1 MSQKQKNNSHINY
14 MSESILNPSPSL
26 NLQDSPLAKQT
37 AAKQADPKQLGPIN
51 AAVQAAFLS
60 VGSDLRLVEEA
71 VLEKT
76 SSDAELLTNIS
87 RYLHAQGGKR
97 IRPIIT
103 LLCNKLF
110 TQEPSAD
117 VISVAAGIELIH
129 MATLLHDDIIDEA
142 PKRRHQPSAY
152 AEFGLAPSLLTG
164 DFLLV
169 RAFGLCAHLDDFVVE
184 ATEQACVELT
194 EGEILETKLTS
205 LNPMNFNTYEQ
216 IVGKKTASL
225 FALAAK
231 LGAYLAHT
239 SNDAIVA
246 LTEFGYYSGIAF
258 QMIDDILDITANED
272 LLGKPSGTDLRQ
284 HAPSLI
290 NVLWL
295 LSGEKT
301 ARDFFASFPPSASQ
315 VQNAASYLKTSPI
328 LTQAQALAKQYANKA
343 NAALSRLPSGSVAES
358 VDQETRNQLFAIVEY
373 TLERCL

>member
-1 MSQKQKNNSHINY
+1 
-14 MSESILNPSPSL
+14 MSESISNPSPAR
-26 NLQDSPLAKQT
+26 NLQDSTLSNQTTAKQSDPKRT
-37 AAKQADPKQLGPIN
+37 DPKQLGPIN

-60 VGSDLRLVEEA
+60 VGADLHSVEETI
-71 VLEKT
+71 LEKT
-76 SSDAELLTNIS
+76 ASDAALLSNIS

-110 TQEPSAD
+110 VPSPSPE

-142 PKRRHQPSAY
+142 PKRRHQPSAF

-194 EGEILETKLTS
+194 EGEILETKLSATC
-205 LNPMNFNTYEQ
+205 PMDFNTYER

-231 LGAYLAHT
+231 LGSHLAHT
-239 SNDAIVA
+239 SHDSILA
-246 LTEFGYYSGIAF
+246 LTDFGYYSGVAF

-284 HAPSLI
+284 HAPSLV

-295 LSGEKT
+295 LSGDQAAK
-301 ARDFFASFPPSASQ
+301 DFFSSFPPSLSQ

-343 NAALSRLPSGSVAES
+343 NAALSRLPSES
-358 VDQETRNQLFAIVEY
+358 INQETRNQLFAIVEY